1 MARVGRG
8 RVRFAVRSGQPPV
21 RHVKSRPRP
30 VWVVVGNRG
39 HAGAVGVQLGSVSQ
53 ALLDHACCPVA
64 VVR

>member
-1 MARVGRG
+1 M
-8 RVRFAVRSGQPPV
+8 
-21 RHVKSRPRP
+21 KSRPRP